1 MAGFSATQRILRVMP
16 PFSFDCLHDVNYE
29 PLPYSTGG
37 NLSLFPEAIQ
47 TWSYEYAEPR
57 KKRMRNSMLRLV
69 VLPEDLDPALKFK
82 GSTNNE
88 NTTNDGNISIPSTLT
103 TCLLYFKLLDAYLI

>member
-16 PFSFDCLHDVNYE
+16 PLSFDCLHDVNYE
-29 PLPYSTGG
+29 PLPYFTSR

-47 TWSYEYAEPR
+47 TWSYEYAELR

-69 VLPEDLDPALKFK
+69 PKDLDPALKFK

-103 TCLLYFKLLDAYLI
+103 TCLL